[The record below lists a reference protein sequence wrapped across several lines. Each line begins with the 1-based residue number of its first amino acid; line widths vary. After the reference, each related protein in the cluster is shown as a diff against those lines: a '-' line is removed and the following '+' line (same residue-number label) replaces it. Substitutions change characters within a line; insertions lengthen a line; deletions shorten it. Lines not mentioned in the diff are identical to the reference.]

1 MATQLPPIPQ
11 QGGLQSALSSSSGAS
26 PSPISLCAGQT
37 AARNQPTL
45 VLAIGGGSSPLLWP
59 VMMHVMVAPHSAF
72 LIRVV
77 VGAGG
82 TLRRGNRPGLSGT
95 VGGAHS
101 PRKTGRLRTV
111 DVLADNS
118 AILEPSTYAAPLPAP
133 TYRSPVPPR
142 SPPSFLVLCPPAGRL
157 RHNSPPYWS
166 LSIDHGAHRGSAL
179 VWSCW

>member
-11 QGGLQSALSSSSGAS
+11 QGGLQSALSSSSGAL
-26 PSPISLCAGQT
+26 PSPFSLCAWQT

-45 VLAIGGGSSPLLWP
+45 VLAIGGGSIPLLWP
-59 VMMHVMVAPHSAF
+59 VLMHVMVAPYSAF
-72 LIRVV
+72 LIRV

-82 TLRRGNRPGLSGT
+82 TLRRGDRPGLAGT
-95 VGGAHS
+95 VGGARS

-133 TYRSPVPPR
+133 IYRSPVPSR
-142 SPPSFLVLCPPAGRL
+142 SPPSFFVLCPPAGRL
-157 RHNSPPYWS
+157 LDKTHPPPSP
-166 LSIDHGAHRGSAL
+166 SIDHGAHRGSAL